1 MKFNVTTATC
11 TTSNGGAGSCGSNAA
26 DNPEEC
32 ANPLFAADN
41 PDTCTDSN
49 GNPVTILRLRINP
62 TSGSTEVGKHYPF
75 RAILVFSD
83 GREKDVTDVS
93 TWTAGNT
100 AVATV
105 ASTGYA
111 TGVAEGITT
120 IAATFRTYNAFAQLT
135 IQAACTDGNVDFC
148 LVIDR
153 SGSMQDV
160 GSDGKTRMQS
170 AIEATIGFVRNVEYT
185 TDQVAVVSFSGT
197 LDETGTT
204 PVWESN
210 TTVHTTLTNS
220 QTAVESAV
228 SSIDPDFSQCIQTDP
243 VTGKKKLVCLTAIGG
258 GLQAAYDE
266 LTSSRARSSA
276 RKCVILLTDGG
287 NNVCQIDPEEVAD
300 EMRKLNFL
308 VCVIGLAIDDADG
321 MVPCDGS
328 AAIDVKSWLTSLTNC
343 DLFFDAETAE
353 DLPDIYA
360 TLPRAVCG
368 FESDP
373 CFYYPD
379 ATIAFEWLTT
389 SATASTG
396 TVGVEYSHSFH
407 DENNDFGEWQGDGAV
422 IWTVSG
428 DLPPGVTYNRWT
440 KTLEGTPTEAGVY
453 VVNIAGE
460 NGLDPGDVND
470 KTLVYTI
477 TIS

>member
-1 MKFNVTTATC
+1 MKFNVTTVAC
-11 TTSNGGAGSCGSNAA
+11 STSNGGAGSCGSDAA

-32 ANPLFAADN
+32 QDPLYAADHG
-41 PDTCTDSN
+41 DICTDSN

-62 TSGSTEVGKHYPF
+62 TSGSTEVGKYYPF

-83 GREKDVTDVS
+83 GREKDVTDTA

-135 IQAACTDGNVDFC
+135 IEAACADGAVDFC

-153 SGSMQDV
+153 SGSMQET

-170 AIEATIGFVRNVEYT
+170 AIEATLGFARNVEYT

-197 LDETGTT
+197 LDETG
-204 PVWESN
+204 PSIVWESN

-220 QTAVESAV
+220 QTAVESAINSV
-228 SSIDPDFSQCIQTDP
+228 APDFSQCIQTDP

-258 GLQAAYDE
+258 GLQAAFDE
-266 LTSSRARSSA
+266 LTSSRARANA

-287 NNVCQIDPEEVAD
+287 NNVCEIDPEDVA
-300 EMRKLNFL
+300 EEIRKHDFML
-308 VCVIGLAIDDADG
+308 CVIGLAVGDDQMERCAG
-321 MVPCDGS
+321 KGN
-328 AAIDVKSWLTSLTNC
+328 AYVKSWLPTLTNC
-343 DLFFDAETAE
+343 DLYFDAPTVD
-353 DLPDIYA
+353 DLPNIYA

-407 DENNDFGEWQGDGAV
+407 DESNDFGTWQGDGAV

-460 NGLDPGDVND
+460 NGLDPVDVND
-470 KTLVYTI
+470 KTLAYTI